1 MVVPKMVKQE
11 LKKFEKFTEKG
22 RETIAE
28 ICKVAARVFD
38 ERGYLAATLGGV
50 AQAAGMTKG
59 GIFHYFSK
67 KEELLFLILYRYI
80 DASLRSLKNKL
91 EVCRAPYDS
100 IYVFIHHH
108 LQNYEENP
116 AESRLALRERANLPS
131 TYLAIIKDMERDYRE
146 ILRSLVES
154 LMEGKKNSR
163 KVMLATY
170 ALLGM
175 VTLPYV
181 WFDPD
186 GEAKSEEL
194 GDLIYEIYLGGLGC
208 PESLK
213 GSRGRR
219 NLRGKRTGIPL
230 IPSVGGFGKAS

>member
-1 MVVPKMVKQE
+1 MKRE

-22 RETIAE
+22 KETITE
-28 ICKVAARVFD
+28 ICKVAARIFD
-38 ERGYLAATLGGV
+38 QRGYLAATLEDV

-59 GIFHYFSK
+59 GVFHYFSK

-80 DASLRSLKNKL
+80 DFSLRSLKKKL
-91 EVCRAPYDS
+91 EVCGTPYDR

-108 LQNYEENP
+108 LQNYKENP
-116 AESRLALRERANLPS
+116 AESRLALMERANLPS
-131 TYLAIIKDMERDYRE
+131 NYLGIIKDMEREYRE
-146 ILRSLVES
+146 ILRSLVKS
-154 LMEGKKNSR
+154 LTEGKKKSHR

-186 GEAKSEEL
+186 GKAKSEEL

-208 PESLK
+208 AKPLK
-213 GSRGRR
+213 GSRARR
-219 NLRGKRTGIPL
+219 NLIAKKKGIPL
-230 IPSVGGFGKAS
+230 IHSVSAPSKGS